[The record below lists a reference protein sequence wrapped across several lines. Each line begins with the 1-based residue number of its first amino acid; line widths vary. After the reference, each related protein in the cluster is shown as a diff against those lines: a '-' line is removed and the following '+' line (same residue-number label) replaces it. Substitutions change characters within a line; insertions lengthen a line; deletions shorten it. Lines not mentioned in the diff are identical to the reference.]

1 MGNKIGRLAKY
12 FLEKQTANHMCCTDS
27 LCECWVTR
35 KVKYEIHIPKITFR
49 FLLGVCKH
57 TGQGWGVTFGANS
70 RDFAPHNSLAQKVLA
85 WRQKS
90 NMRNLLFLR
99 SCKRLE
105 FLDAIYALLL
115 LLIFLWRNYRC
126 STSAITFSSQLAF
139 KPYCFCFVSKIKYS
153 VSRMTILQLKKHY
166 NCAFLLRYGGDT
178 HLCCLSRCCNLKDYA
193 VSELTKKR

>member
-1 MGNKIGRLAKY
+1 MYNSNNSKNYPRVIKFADWQSIFLRNKLPTTCAVLIL
-12 FLEKQTANHMCCTDS
+12 S
-27 LCECWVTR
+27 VTR
-35 KVKYEIHIPKITFR
+35 KVKYKIHIPKITFR

-105 FLDAIYALLL
+105 FLDAIYALFL

-126 STSAITFSSQLAF
+126 STSAITFSS
-139 KPYCFCFVSKIKYS
+139 
-153 VSRMTILQLKKHY
+153 
-166 NCAFLLRYGGDT
+166 
-178 HLCCLSRCCNLKDYA
+178 
-193 VSELTKKR
+193 